1 MSQRATL
8 RACFG
13 LAMLLPL
20 VGLSASDAEAQ
31 RRGRPQISRSGP
43 ASQGSFG
50 RGSDTHRQS
59 QRARDPGPDRNRD
72 RGPDPGP
79 DRFRERSPDPGPD
92 RFRERDA
99 GRQRHPDV
107 DRDPG
112 PDRRPDPDRVRDE
125 RRDRRDDY
133 LDDRDDRRG
142 RARRHRA
149 WRHGTQ
155 LTYVEWTDSDC
166 SNEEVLDGG
175 ASLFECD
182 GVWFVRTYYGGDVV
196 YTVTDA
202 PSGY

>member
-1 MSQRATL
+1 MSRRATL
-8 RACFG
+8 RACFV

-31 RRGRPQISRSGP
+31 RRGRPQINRSGP
-43 ASQGSFG
+43 ASHGSFG

-59 QRARDPGPDRNRD
+59 QRARDPGPDRDRERGPDPGPDRFRD

-79 DRFRERSPDPGPD
+79 DRFRER
-92 RFRERDA
+92 EA
-99 GRQRHPDV
+99 GRQRYPDA
-107 DRDPG
+107 DRDPD

-133 LDDRDDRRG
+133 RDDRRD

-155 LTYVEWTDSDC
+155 LTYVEWTDYDC
-166 SNEEVLDGG
+166 SNEEVVDGG

-182 GVWFVRTYYGGDVV
+182 GVWFVRTYYGGEVV
-196 YTVTDA
+196 YTVTDP